1 MKGFDLDEPG
11 VGSVEPT
18 TKTSDHALVQSAQVL
33 K

>member
-11 VGSVEPT
+11 VGSIGLKS
-18 TKTSDHALVQSAQVL
+18 KTSDHALVQSGQVL